1 MAASQAV
8 RPADTS
14 EFFTCR
20 RPEDYH
26 PDWPGFY
33 RQAARRRQELR
44 SRVPH
49 EVDLAYGPDAHQIV
63 NVYHPGPSAV
73 PTGAGAGHRPVI
85 VYFHGGRWREG
96 HPAYYDHLAGPWVD
110 AGAVFLSCGYRLE
123 PRHTVADAVED
134 AALAVRW
141 ARANAARYGGDPER
155 ITVAGHSAGG
165 HLAAMVT
172 LTDSAPCPVAG
183 TVCMSAPTDVRGM
196 VEDPEQALLLSPAL
210 RVSRSPERVVVSF
223 GDPEPN
229 RKTDDDLWL
238 TRQGRLLVEALTAA
252 GRPPVTVALTG
263 TDHIGTATAFAEPE
277 SRLFEAAHR
286 VVFGGTR

>member
-1 MAASQAV
+1 MAVGPAV

-14 EFFTCR
+14 EFFTCQH
-20 RPEDYH
+20 PEDYH

-33 RQAARRRQELR
+33 RQAASARQELR

-49 EVDLAYGPDAHQIV
+49 EVDLKYGSDAHQLV
-63 NVYHPGPSAV
+63 NVYHHGS
-73 PTGAGAGHRPVI
+73 GDRPVI

-123 PRHTVADAVED
+123 PRHTIADAVADAAAAVE
-134 AALAVRW
+134 W
-141 ARANAARYGGDPER
+141 ARANVTRYGGDPDR

-172 LTDSAPCPVAG
+172 LTDSSPGPVAG
-183 TVCMSAPTDVRGM
+183 TVCMSAPTDLRGI
-196 VEDPEQALLLSPAL
+196 VEDPAQALRLSPAL
-210 RVSRSPERVVVSF
+210 RVSRAPERVVISF

-229 RKTDDDLWL
+229 RMADDDFWL
-238 TRQGRLLVEALTAA
+238 TQQGRLLAGALTDA
-252 GRPPVTVALTG
+252 GRPPVTVTMTG
-263 TDHIGTATAFAEPE
+263 TDHIGTATAFADPTSE
-277 SRLFEAAHR
+277 LFAAAHQ

>member
-1 MAASQAV
+1 MASSQAV

-33 RQAARRRQELR
+33 RRAALRRQELR

-49 EVDLAYGPDAHQIV
+49 EIDLKYGPDAHQLV
-63 NVYHPGPSAV
+63 NVYHPGPPADGSRD
-73 PTGAGAGHRPVI
+73 RPVV

-96 HPAYYDHLAGPWVD
+96 HPAHYDHLAGPWVE
-110 AGAVFLSCGYRLE
+110 AGAVFMSFGYRLE
-123 PRHTVADAVED
+123 PAHTIADAVAD
-134 AALAVRW
+134 AALAVEW
-141 ARANAARYGGDPER
+141 ARANAARYGGDPDR

-172 LTDSAPCPVAG
+172 LTDDSPGPVAG
-183 TVCMSAPTDVRGM
+183 TVCMSAPTDLRDM
-196 VEDPEQALLLSPAL
+196 VEDPTEAVRLSPAL
-210 RVSRSPERVVVSF
+210 RVSRGPERVVVSF

-238 TRQGRLLVEALTAA
+238 TRQGRLLVDALAAA
-252 GRPPVTVALTG
+252 GRPPVTVVLKG
-263 TDHIGTATAFAEPE
+263 TDHIGTATAFSEPK
-277 SRLFEAAHR
+277 SQLFEAAHH

>member
-1 MAASQAV
+1 MAGTPAV

-33 RQAARRRQELR
+33 RQAAHRRQELR

-49 EVDLAYGPDAHQIV
+49 EIDLKYGADAHQLV
-63 NVYHPGPSAV
+63 NVYHSGPPADGSQD
-73 PTGAGAGHRPVI
+73 RPVI

-110 AGAVFLSCGYRLE
+110 AGAVFMSFGYRLE
-123 PRHTVADAVED
+123 PRHTIAAAVTDAARAVE
-134 AALAVRW
+134 W
-141 ARANAARYGGDPER
+141 ARSNAARYGGDPDR

-172 LTDSAPCPVAG
+172 LTDSSPGPVAG
-183 TVCMSAPTDVRGM
+183 TVCMSAPTDLRDM
-196 VEDPEQALLLSPAL
+196 VEDPEEAVRLSPAL
-210 RVSRSPERVVVSF
+210 RVSRGPERVVISF

-229 RKTDDDLWL
+229 RKADDDFWL
-238 TRQGRLLVEALTAA
+238 TRQGQLLADALSDA

-263 TDHIGTATAFAEPE
+263 TDHIGTGTAFADPE
-277 SRLFEAAHR
+277 SELFEAAYR
-286 VVFGGTR
+286 VVFGGSR